1 MKTILVTGATSFL
14 GSSLIRELEKD
25 KKLRIIKTSLHGNTK
40 QGIEKLDL
48 TQFAKV
54 KKFIQKNKPEIIFH
68 FAALV
73 NLTRDYDTARKC
85 IDANI
90 TATLNLLEACSD
102 STLKRFIFSSTEEVY
117 GSNILPYKETVIPN
131 PPSMYSISKIAG
143 EELCEYY
150 SKIIGFRLIVLRIGT
165 LYGPGSQP
173 DRFLTSIFKSAVAGK
188 QIRLNS
194 GKLKRDYIYI
204 SDAVDALVKSMKKI
218 FRKNEIINIGGST
231 SISLRRFIEMTVK
244 SAKSKSKII
253 FNAFPDRIG
262 EARLQKMD
270 ISKAKRLL
278 KWEPKIDLAV
288 GIKKSIDFFSQ
299 NGYH

>member
-1 MKTILVTGATSFL
+1 MKTILITGATSFL
-14 GSSLIRELEKD
+14 GSKLIHELEKD
-25 KKLRIIKTSLHGNTK
+25 KKLKIIKTSLHGNAK

-48 TQFAKV
+48 LQPSKV
-54 KKFIQKNKPEIIFH
+54 KRFIANKKPEIIFH

-90 TATLNLLEACSD
+90 TATLNLLEACSG
-102 STLKRFIFSSTEEVY
+102 SSLKRFIFSSTEEIY
-117 GSNILPYKETVIPN
+117 GINILPYKEVILPN

-143 EELCEYY
+143 EQLCEYY
-150 SKIIGFRLIVLRIGT
+150 SKIIGFRLIILRIGT

-173 DRFLTSIFKSAVAGK
+173 DRFLTSIFKSVVVGK
-188 QIRLNS
+188 PILLNS

-204 SDAVDALVKSMKKI
+204 SDAVSALLKSMKKA

-231 SISLRRFIEMTVK
+231 SISLRKFIEMAVK
-244 SAKSKSKII
+244 NSKSTSKIM

-262 EARLQKMD
+262 EAPVQKMS
-270 ISKAKRLL
+270 ILKAKELL
-278 KWEPKIDLAV
+278 NWEPKIDLAV
-288 GIKKSIDFFSQ
+288 GIKKSIAFFSQ